1 MSNNF
6 LKSKIETGFD
16 AERELLKH
24 EDSESNN
31 LPLLAYVRPI
41 LFAVL
46 LSVTLIALGINI
58 FGAIS
63 YFIKHS

>member
-6 LKSKIETGFD
+6 LKSKIESGFD

-24 EDSESNN
+24 EASESNH

-46 LSVTLIALGINI
+46 LSVTLIALGVNI

-63 YFIKHS
+63 YFIKH

>member
-24 EDSESNN
+24 EVSESNN